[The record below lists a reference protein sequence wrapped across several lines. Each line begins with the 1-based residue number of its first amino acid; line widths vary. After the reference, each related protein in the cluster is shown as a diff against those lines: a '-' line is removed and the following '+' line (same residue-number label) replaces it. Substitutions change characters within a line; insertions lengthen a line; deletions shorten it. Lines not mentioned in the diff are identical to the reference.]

1 MSHITLEQAALW
13 CDGRVE
19 PQLADVTFLGATND
33 TRQLEPGQLFIALEG
48 VRDGHD
54 FIDAAF
60 EKGAAAVLC
69 KHCDSKYP
77 AIIVEDPRIAL
88 GRIAAGERQRLGM
101 RVVAVTGS
109 VGKSTTKEMIAA
121 VLSGDYIVSKT
132 PANFNNDLGM
142 PMSVLA
148 MDATTE
154 VAVLEMG
161 MSHFGEIAYLSNMAR
176 PDIAVIINVGVM
188 HMENL
193 GSREGVLQA
202 KLEILEGV
210 DAEGQVFFCGDN
222 DMLRNCDPGRE
233 VTYFGTDAA
242 VCGVYATDVAE
253 QDGILSFTV
262 HADDQEF
269 TVELPLEGEHYVCDA
284 LAAVAV
290 GMSLG
295 VCPEDIA
302 LRLSM
307 FRNMAGRQEIFTARG
322 CTIIKDCY
330 NAGPESMAAAL
341 NVLGRRTGRR
351 IAVLGDMLELGE
363 QTLSAHVQTGV
374 LAASHA
380 DELLAYGPN
389 AVHMVSAAVQAGMA
403 PEHAAVYDSHADM
416 ARALAELAQP
426 GAAVLFK
433 GSHGMHME
441 LVLEQFLKEETD
453 TEE

>member
-1 MSHITLEQAALW
+1 MSHITLEQAAQW
-13 CDGRVE
+13 CGGRVD
-19 PQLADVTFLGATND
+19 PKFHNVTFLGANND
-33 TRQLEPGQLFIALEG
+33 TRRLEPGQLFVALEG

-69 KHCDSKYP
+69 KHCDEKYP
-77 AIIVEDPRIAL
+77 AILVEDPRIAL
-88 GRIAAGERQRLGM
+88 GQIAAGERQRLGM

-121 VLSGDYIVSKT
+121 VLGGDYIVSKT

-148 MDATTE
+148 MDGTTE

-161 MSHFGEIAYLSNMAR
+161 MSHFGEIAYLSNIAK
-176 PDIAVIINVGVM
+176 PDVAVIINVGVM

-210 DAEGQVFFCGDN
+210 APDGKVFFCGDN
-222 DMLRNCDPGRE
+222 DMLRSCDPGRE
-233 VTYFGTDAA
+233 VTYFGTDAS
-242 VCGVYATDVAE
+242 VCTVVGSRVQEEDGV
-253 QDGILSFTV
+253 LSF
-262 HADDQEF
+262 A
-269 TVELPLEGEHYVCDA
+269 VEAEGQCFEIRLPLEGQHYVCDA

-290 GMSLG
+290 GLSMG

-302 LRLSM
+302 LRLSV
-307 FRNMAGRQEIFTARG
+307 FRNMAGRQEIFAAKG

-341 NVLGRRTGRR
+341 SVLGKRSGQR
-351 IAVLGDMLELGE
+351 IAVLGDMLELGS
-363 QTLSAHVQTGV
+363 QTLDAHVQTGR
-374 LAASHA
+374 LAAKHA
-380 DELLAYGPN
+380 DYLLSYGPN
-389 AVHMVSAAVQAGMA
+389 AAHMVQAAKEAGMA
-403 PEHAAVYDSHADM
+403 PEKAVVYEDRADM
-416 ARALAELAQP
+416 AKALLALAEP
-426 GAAVLFK
+426 GATLLFK

-441 LVLEQFLKEETD
+441 LVLEQFLKEDTD